1 MVSIVLVT
9 YNRSERL
16 RLSIQDIL
24 DQTFRDFELIICDDC
39 SPDSTQQICQE
50 FAAKDKRIRYYR
62 NSNNLRMP
70 ANLNQGIE
78 LATYE
83 YVAILHDADRYKPDL
98 IELWHKALVENPNV
112 AFAFYQ
118 HTSIDDRGEIV
129 HTYQEP
135 FEGVVQGT
143 YLLRQVFFRRWRF
156 DSPVFGMAMGRKSLF
171 KEAGM
176 FNSAYG
182 FYADVDMWMSLLHK
196 WDAFYVSKP
205 VILSYIETRQ
215 FDDNMWKISSMI
227 KEMHTKHRKIEFS
240 ESSWLRQVTEQ
251 SIYYFYSYKLSAYHL
266 LLNFKKHDL
275 KNLLLSKNFIQKDT
289 FFLMSLWLI
298 LIILY
303 PFFWIISFPN
313 HIVKKYDKK

>member
-1 MVSIVLVT
+1 
-9 YNRSERL
+9 
-16 RLSIQDIL
+16 
-24 DQTFRDFELIICDDC
+24 
-39 SPDSTQQICQE
+39 
-50 FAAKDKRIRYYR
+50 
-62 NSNNLRMP
+62 
-70 ANLNQGIE
+70 
-78 LATYE
+78 
-83 YVAILHDADRYKPDL
+83 
-98 IELWHKALVENPNV
+98 
-112 AFAFYQ
+112 
-118 HTSIDDRGEIV
+118 
-129 HTYQEP
+129 
-135 FEGVVQGT
+135 
-143 YLLRQVFFRRWRF
+143 
-156 DSPVFGMAMGRKSLF
+156 
-171 KEAGM
+171 M

-313 HIVKKYDKK
+313 HIVKKYDKKWKEYIPLIN